1 MDIAKID
8 KNMKIESKIA
18 EADIAFYDV
27 RNKPFEVYGLYD
39 YQNQAEFKRLP
50 DDIAKATSEGVFYLY
65 RNTAG
70 GRVRFCTD
78 SRYVAIH
85 AEMPSVG
92 HMDHMAMT
100 GSSAFDLY
108 LDDPETEETVFY
120 NSFRPSFGF
129 NDGYE
134 SKVTFPDRRL
144 RYITINFPSYSHVTN
159 LYIGLQEEA
168 KLDAGMKYKDMLP
181 VVYYGSSITQGGCS
195 SRPGNAYQN
204 VISQRMN
211 IDFINLGFSGNGKGE
226 DVIVDYMATLNM
238 SAFVSDYD
246 HNAPTPEHLRNTH
259 YKLYQKIRAA
269 HPDIPYIMIT
279 RPNFRTNPDSESRRD
294 VVVDSFRMA
303 REAGD
308 TNVYYIDGE
317 SFFRGPYANMCTV
330 DGCHPTD
337 VGFALMAD
345 SIGYELKEALF
356 GKYRRW
362 N

>member
-8 KNMKIESKIA
+8 QNMKLETSID
-18 EADIAFYDV
+18 EADVVFCDV
-27 RNKPFEVYGLYD
+27 RQAPFEVYGLYD
-39 YQNQAEFKRLP
+39 YQNQLNFQRLP
-50 DDIAKATSEGVFYLY
+50 DEIAKATNEGVNYLY

-108 LDDPETEETVFY
+108 LDDPESEETVFY
-120 NSFRPSFGF
+120 SSFRPSFGF

-134 SKVTFPDRRL
+134 RKVTFPDRRM

-159 LYIGLQEEA
+159 LYIGLQQ
-168 KLDAGMKYKDMLP
+168 DATLGGGMKYKNVLP

-211 IDFINLGFSGNGKGE
+211 MDFINLGFSGSGKGE
-226 DVIVDYMATLNM
+226 DVIVDYMATLQM

-246 HNAPTPEHLRNTH
+246 HNAPTVEHLQATH
-259 YKLYQKIRAA
+259 CKLYQKIRAA
-269 HPDIPYIMIT
+269 HPDIPYIMVS
-279 RPNFRTNPDSESRRD
+279 RPNFNHFTDDERRRD
-294 VVVDSFRMA
+294 VIVDTFRYA
-303 REAGD
+303 RENGD
-308 TNVYYIDGE
+308 RNVYYIDGE
-317 SFFRGPYANMCTV
+317 SMFRGPYANMCTV

-345 SIGYELKEALF
+345 SIGYELQQALF
-356 GKYRRW
+356 GKFRRS
-362 N
+362 